1 MNRRI
6 VEGNMTDELNDI
18 RRKLLRPWS
27 VYFPLGAVFLAALL
41 FFWADS
47 TVSVVASLLLTSMA
61 FVGYFLTR
69 QVVSALDI
77 RIEEREKSLRTT
89 MEEEMKETYRI
100 TTENF
105 NVIPVLVRQLQEV
118 IKTSDEAVLQ
128 VGENFQRIAAK
139 AKGQSEKALTS
150 IGGQEGG
157 HSRDG
162 SKKSIEQILEM
173 TGYALESMADKMV
186 NSSESAMT
194 AANEMDDVAE
204 NARAI
209 SEILEEVEFI
219 ADQTN
224 LLALNAAIEAAHAGE
239 HGRGFAVVADEVRK
253 LSSRSNVASENIKKL
268 VKKILGMIDTASLN
282 IKNLA
287 DSDMREADKAKSE
300 VHTRIVDLMK
310 AHEELKG
317 SVIFLVESSNGI
329 ADDIGGVVMSLQFQD
344 IVRQR
349 LEHVVEPLQKLHGD
363 ITAFRQISGNLKN
376 SGFGGIAEL
385 ESRYTMESER
395 EALREF
401 RVPGSGLKPKAQS
414 DIGDNVTLF

>member
-1 MNRRI
+1 MQF
-6 VEGNMTDELNDI
+6 ELKDI
-18 RRKLLRPWS
+18 EQRLLRPWS
-27 VYFPLGAVFLAALL
+27 VYFPIGAVLLAAGL
-41 FFWADS
+41 FIWADT
-47 TVSVVASLLLTSMA
+47 TVFLMYSSLLAAMVFT
-61 FVGYFLTR
+61 GYFLTR
-69 QVVSALDI
+69 QALSAFDA
-77 RIEEREKSLRTT
+77 RIEERENSLRAT

-100 TTENF
+100 TTENI

-128 VGENFQRIAAK
+128 VGDNFQRIAAK

-150 IGGQEGG
+150 IGGQEGA

-162 SKKSIEQILEM
+162 SKKSIEQILDM
-173 TGYALESMADKMV
+173 TGRALESMADKMV

-209 SEILEEVEFI
+209 SEILDEVEFI

-239 HGRGFAVVADEVRK
+239 QGRGFAVVADEVRK

-287 DSDMREADKAKSE
+287 ESDMREADKAKSE

-317 SVIFLVESSNGI
+317 SVLFLVESSNGI

-395 EALREF
+395 EALRDSQVTGSGF
-401 RVPGSGLKPKAQS
+401 RVEPRKHETAPQS